1 MNLDDL
7 LQLALNASKKAARA
21 ILREKAQL
29 KIWQK
34 NDGSPLSSADLA
46 ANEILCDELAKSDI
60 AICSEEKPLEYEK
73 RKNLN
78 AFWLIDP
85 LDGTKGFIKGS
96 DEYCILVALIAGK
109 RPILSLI
116 TKPSSD
122 ESYYAHEKSA
132 VYKDDKA
139 LCVDESVFET
149 HKSVALT
156 SVHHPNEKN
165 AEFFAKNS
173 LAPVKISSALKFIA
187 LLEGK
192 AGVYHRFERLHSWD
206 IAAGDFLVGQ
216 IGGFMGDLQGKLL
229 SYNEQSFLCSPFLA
243 VSRREFAG
251 KIIF

>member
-1 MNLDDL
+1 MNLDSL
-7 LQLALNASKKAARA
+7 LQLTLNASKKAARA

-29 KIWQK
+29 QIWQK
-34 NDGSPLSSADLA
+34 NDGSPLSSADLV

-73 RKNLN
+73 RKDLN

-85 LDGTKGFIKGS
+85 LDGTKSFIKGS

-109 RPILSLI
+109 RPVLSLI
-116 TKPSSD
+116 TKPSTG
-122 ESYYAHEKSA
+122 ENYYAHEKSV

-139 LCVDESVFET
+139 LCVDESTFEA
-149 HKSVALT
+149 HKNLALT

-165 AEFFAKNS
+165 AEFFSKNA
-173 LAPVKISSALKFIA
+173 LTPVKISSALKFIA

-192 AGVYHRFERLHSWD
+192 AGVYHRFENLHSWD

-216 IGGFMGDLQGKLL
+216 SGGFMGDLQGKLL
-229 SYNEQSFLCSPFLA
+229 SYNEQSFLCPSFLA
-243 VSRREFAG
+243 VSRRKFTG